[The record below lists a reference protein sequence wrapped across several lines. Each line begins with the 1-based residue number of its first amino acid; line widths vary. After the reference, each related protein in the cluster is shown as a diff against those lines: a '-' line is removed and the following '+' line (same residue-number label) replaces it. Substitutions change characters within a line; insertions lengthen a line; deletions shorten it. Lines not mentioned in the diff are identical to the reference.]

1 MTSSQNSEGA
11 SLSLPTLQIDFRC
24 GNVVMLLGTEKYQAE
39 LPMSKAD
46 CSQINTAGGTVQM
59 WEKLVSEPL
68 PVAEG

>member
-1 MTSSQNSEGA
+1 
-11 SLSLPTLQIDFRC
+11 
-24 GNVVMLLGTEKYQAE
+24 VMLLGTEKYQAE

-46 CSQINTAGGTVQM
+46 CSQINTAGGQVTT